1 MIFPE
6 GSENN
11 KQDSLKVCSAFKPVE
26 NEKSRTALNS
36 LCKGLSCQ
44 LEADAL

>member
-1 MIFPE
+1 M
-6 GSENN
+6 GNRRR
-11 KQDSLKVCSAFKPVE
+11 KQGEEKTEILEIHAFKPVE